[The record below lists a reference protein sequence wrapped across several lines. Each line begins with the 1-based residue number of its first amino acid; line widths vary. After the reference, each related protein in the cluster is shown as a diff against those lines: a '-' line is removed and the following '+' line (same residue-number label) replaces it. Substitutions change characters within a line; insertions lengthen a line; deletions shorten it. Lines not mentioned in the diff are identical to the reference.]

1 MNWNTAAAD
10 ITINPKDSTEDILAR
25 VASVFQLP
33 YLQIWE
39 YTENPAAITLIQVLI
54 GLIKDSSLNETRSRN
69 TAANLE
75 IQIERLNQS
84 LDSVRSERDSLQLKQ
99 TELQNSTKDLMS
111 QHEKL
116 RTENKSLKS
125 ENKELLAQ
133 NRKLTEQLN
142 RMKEEHFGVKS
153 EKTEQ
158 LFEET
163 MDGDEAKDPLGDEE
177 SGSGNENKDTRKS
190 DKENTDRRG
199 SGSRKPKEK
208 GKRKEDLSK
217 LPVQVVYEYDME
229 QLNKEYG
236 ENNWRFAFWNERT
249 TVECI
254 RITSYVKKTYTPVI
268 SYGLEHSMAAVP
280 FEGALFQKSILS
292 SSLLSNIAIDKFSMY
307 TTLYRMEHD
316 ENRYGFF
323 ISRQTLSNWL
333 NRAAMEFLIFVY
345 QYLIDLLAS
354 CKYQQC
360 DETTWRTLRD
370 GRKAGA
376 KSFFWVQ
383 RTSELQKEVPP
394 IVLYIL
400 ERTRNGKHLD
410 EFFQKVIAKG
420 EGEIWLVSDAYGA
433 YISLAKRYPELF
445 MICGCFSHC
454 RRKFVYAL
462 ELLKKDGIPE
472 ARLHD
477 TVEWTAISLINNIF
491 DAEEKLLPLSPEE
504 RYECRQTKVK
514 GLVDEF
520 FEYVKSLDPNEPSFS
535 DLLKTAINYSLYQEE
550 RLRTFLK
557 DGSVPCHNNGCE
569 RDVKRVALVRKN
581 SLFSNTEKGGMCV
594 GIYLTLINTAKANG
608 ADPYFYIKYLLDH
621 MPKKVYAGKG
631 NNDLDKM
638 MPWSEEYRTYE
649 TEERIRLMDRVAP
662 ESKCSERPRTPR
674 KRDKVPPTP
683 ASPQAPG
690 AFAMA

>member
-69 TAANLE
+69 SAAILE

-177 SGSGNENKDTRKS
+177 SGSGNENKDTRES

-280 FEGALFQKSILS
+280 FEGALFQKS
-292 SSLLSNIAIDKFSMY
+292 M
-307 TTLYRMEHD
+307 
-316 ENRYGFF
+316 
-323 ISRQTLSNWL
+323 
-333 NRAAMEFLIFVY
+333 
-345 QYLIDLLAS
+345 
-354 CKYQQC
+354 
-360 DETTWRTLRD
+360 
-370 GRKAGA
+370 
-376 KSFFWVQ
+376 
-383 RTSELQKEVPP
+383 
-394 IVLYIL
+394 
-400 ERTRNGKHLD
+400 
-410 EFFQKVIAKG
+410 
-420 EGEIWLVSDAYGA
+420 
-433 YISLAKRYPELF
+433 
-445 MICGCFSHC
+445 
-454 RRKFVYAL
+454 
-462 ELLKKDGIPE
+462 
-472 ARLHD
+472 
-477 TVEWTAISLINNIF
+477 
-491 DAEEKLLPLSPEE
+491 
-504 RYECRQTKVK
+504 
-514 GLVDEF
+514 
-520 FEYVKSLDPNEPSFS
+520 
-535 DLLKTAINYSLYQEE
+535 
-550 RLRTFLK
+550 RTFL
-557 DGSVPCHNNGCE
+557 
-569 RDVKRVALVRKN
+569 
-581 SLFSNTEKGGMCV
+581 
-594 GIYLTLINTAKANG
+594 NG
-608 ADPYFYIKYLLDH
+608 ALN
-621 MPKKVYAGKG
+621 M
-631 NNDLDKM
+631 
-638 MPWSEEYRTYE
+638 
-649 TEERIRLMDRVAP
+649 
-662 ESKCSERPRTPR
+662 
-674 KRDKVPPTP
+674 
-683 ASPQAPG
+683 
-690 AFAMA
+690 